1 MKNAVWLS
9 ISIIFDVV
17 STAFVAM
24 YMWQWF
30 IVRPLGL
37 PSLSFLQML
46 GLVGL
51 KEILFYNW
59 NYAVIFKRKRSK
71 KWLLKWFSWD
81 SLLRRMRSREDAML
95 AIGGY
100 VRYKELYIT
109 LIVLFGDIL
118 IKSLILAFGYGLQFW
133 TA

>member
-9 ISIIFDVV
+9 ISTLVNFV

-51 KEILFYNW
+51 KEIIFYNW
-59 NYAVIFKRKRSK
+59 SSGEDSRHEMIKEVLIEIVNGMKVDKATRLLNYLRNNGSVLS
-71 KWLLKWFSWD
+71 LVVSLWD
-81 SLLRRMRSREDAML
+81 
-95 AIGGY
+95 
-100 VRYKELYIT
+100 
-109 LIVLFGDIL
+109 IVM
-118 IKSLILAFGYGLQFW
+118 KSLILAFGYGLQFW
-133 TA
+133 TV

>member
-9 ISIIFDVV
+9 ISTLVGV
-17 STAFVAM
+17 LSTAFVAM

-51 KEILFYNW
+51 KEIIFYNW
-59 NYAVIFKRKRSK
+59 NNGEDSRHKMIKEVLIETVDGMQVDKSTRLVNFLRNNSAILSLVVS
-71 KWLLKWFSWD
+71 LWD
-81 SLLRRMRSREDAML
+81 
-95 AIGGY
+95 
-100 VRYKELYIT
+100 
-109 LIVLFGDIL
+109 IVV
-118 IKSLILAFGYGLQFW
+118 KSLILAFGYGLQFW
-133 TA
+133 TV